1 MLEADHG
8 ELHDTHKEH
17 LDELQA
23 WEAER
28 KDTLLARILRRR
40 YDWLLSAGFGVWS
53 GGVWRHRDMQRK
65 DARAIASWMRASTR
79 SHFRTWSG
87 TAKREGAHRRKLCAA
102 VAKVKRRN
110 LQGRLRQWAANVKFV
125 VGSRQLIYRL
135 LRRMYL
141 DRLRRSMGMWRAH
154 TMAME
159 QVVGA
164 EKSRAAMRGH
174 LVSFRLTR
182 MVSIV
187 QGYLNRKLRAVLS
200 EWHTAT
206 DLFHRQEL
214 IVRRAVSRINNRCL
228 VRCFARWGGNAARRA
243 EESKLMWRILSRLAT
258 KSLSMAFRAIDRHR
272 EGEKENEA
280 LVSTQGKQLWRI
292 LQVRR
297 KRGTGKNR
305 TDRLDCCT
313 AVYCSR
319 YRLLYYLIAVRKLS
333 YTEGFVNTRACNIH
347 LHDRQSDTCT
357 YANHYISNSN
367 NPPPQIIRNKMVAS
381 AWRRWHSTA
390 KEHKRLEHIQQ
401 KAAVRFLGRTLAM
414 GFNGWRAGVRFRMGA
429 RKLISKVL
437 KRLVHSATVKYV

>member
-125 VGSRQLIYRL
+125 VGSRRLIYRL
-135 LRRMYL
+135 LRRVYL

-159 QVVGA
+159 QVAGA
-164 EKSRAAMRGH
+164 EQSRAAMRGH

-187 QGYLNRKLRAVLS
+187 QGYLNRKLRTVLS

-280 LVSTQGKQLWRI
+280 LVSTQGKQLGRI
-292 LQVRR
+292 LQVRGGR
-297 KRGTGKNR
+297 VRER
-305 TDRLDCCT
+305 T
-313 AVYCSR
+313 
-319 YRLLYYLIAVRKLS
+319 
-333 YTEGFVNTRACNIH
+333 E
-347 LHDRQSDTCT
+347 
-357 YANHYISNSN
+357 
-367 NPPPQIIRNKMVAS
+367 QI
-381 AWRRWHSTA
+381 
-390 KEHKRLEHIQQ
+390 
-401 KAAVRFLGRTLAM
+401 G
-414 GFNGWRAGVRFRMGA
+414 
-429 RKLISKVL
+429 
-437 KRLVHSATVKYV
+437 